1 MSNFNINAN
10 KTYKDIQNIKNL
22 KLSQKQDLAIK
33 LVGIEHAI
41 KDFIYTICK
50 INKAENT
57 FAIRISF
64 QEIPNVEN
72 DIMYRIEMYS
82 MKKHINFIIDF
93 YYKEFINTMC
103 NKEQFEL
110 MMNKYIGSVIL
121 KEKEMDV
128 YKVSDAQ
135 TVKIL

>member
-57 FAIRISF
+57 FAIRMSF

-121 KEKEMDV
+121 KEREMDV

>member
-1 MSNFNINAN
+1 MSNININAN

-57 FAIRISF
+57 FAIRMSF

-82 MKKHINFIIDF
+82 MKKHIDFIIDF

-103 NKEQFEL
+103 NKQQFEL

-128 YKVSDAQ
+128 YKASDAQ

>member
-57 FAIRISF
+57 FAIRMSF